1 MTKSPGVEVLPSMK
15 PRASNMAL
23 RSRSMSGLP
32 QIMMR
37 SSSRL
42 KGGSPRSAL
51 SLPFSISVVMRP
63 WLRKG
68 SRVTVG

>member
-1 MTKSPGVEVLPSMK
+1 MTKSPGVEVFPSTK
-15 PRASNMAL
+15 PRFSNMSF
-23 RSRSMSGLP
+23 RSRSISGLP

-42 KGGSPRSAL
+42 KGGTPRSAL
-51 SLPFSISVVMRP
+51 SLPFSMRVVMRP